1 MEWQPIETAPKG
13 TTVLLYR
20 PMMSPRDRIAIR
32 DVRDWCGPSCCPSAE
47 PTHWMPL
54 PAPPTDAGKAMTMEQ
69 GTMTTKKAIAEHV
82 RAIQRA
88 VEAKLPE
95 DEPDDVR
102 PWVYETAVKVMIQR
116 LGKAQP

>member
-1 MEWQPIETAPKG
+1 
-13 TTVLLYR
+13 
-20 PMMSPRDRIAIR
+20 
-32 DVRDWCGPSCCPSAE
+32 
-47 PTHWMPL
+47 
-54 PAPPTDAGKAMTMEQ
+54 MEQ